1 MAKSRERK
9 VMEGDIEDMRQRI
22 EECRERAET
31 ATADA
36 LSLEGQIDN
45 YETILARASDYKP
58 GLDEDECDDDEP
70 DEIEVAGGMRD

>member
-1 MAKSRERK
+1 MNVSTGGVRK
-9 VMEGDIEDMRQRI
+9 RI

-45 YETILARASDYKP
+45 YETLLARAADYKP
-58 GLDEDECDDDEP
+58 GLDEDEPDEDGQDEP
-70 DEIEVAGGMRD
+70 DEDTPSY